1 MSSPAPST
9 SHNAA
14 NSTQAF
20 SLKTRRPIDEDD
32 LLTAE
37 DREAKSTVEKLDC
50 ATRRRACKNCT
61 CGRAEL
67 ERQLEAG
74 GSQVMGAMPPGGCGN
89 CAKGDAFRCAGCPYL
104 GMPAF
109 DNAVDGK
116 VKLDLTD
123 DI

>member
-1 MSSPAPST
+1 MDST
-9 SHNAA
+9 RDARSAV
-14 NSTQAF
+14 STKAF

-37 DREAKSTVEKLDC
+37 DREAKGASGNTEDC
-50 ATRRRACKNCT
+50 TTRRRACKNCT

-67 ERQLEAG
+67 ERRLEANNDG
-74 GSQVMGAMPPGGCGN
+74 TLPEMPMGGCGN
-89 CAKGDAFRCAGCPYL
+89 CAKGDAFRCANCPFL
-104 GMPAF
+104 GTPAF
-109 DNAVDGK
+109 DNTVDGK